1 MNSRY
6 DIVIIGRGAAAFSAA
21 IKASEMTSGKALIA
35 MVGKGD
41 LGGTCVNVGCVPSKY
56 LLEASNAYFYPKL
69 QRFKGISS
77 AKSTLDFSA
86 VMRGLRDFVTRM
98 RREKYEKVIRSYPN
112 VEVFKGTAVFR
123 SGKEVE
129 IESADGQQKRLL
141 RAKNIIIATGSRP
154 SAPNIDGLKE
164 AGFLTSDSI
173 WNVDRLPESL
183 AVIGGGAI
191 GLEIGQAFLHFGS
204 NVSVIE
210 ALPRIVAASEPEI
223 SQLLKNRL
231 EEEGMSFFL
240 KSRVA
245 RVKRENE
252 KKVLELVTSKG
263 RQQIE
268 ADEILVATGRAPNTD
283 LLMLERAG
291 VKTDGRGFI
300 VVNENLQTSNKSIY
314 AAGDCIS
321 KRMMLETLAARE
333 GVVAVEN
340 ILGNRT
346 RLDYSHVPWAV
357 FTNPQLA
364 SVGYNE
370 EEFMRLTG
378 SCSCRVVTLDKVA
391 KAQMLGE
398 DGLAKLIIDPDSGRV
413 VGLHI
418 LSPSASEFIIEGA
431 MAVKYGLTYEDI
443 VNMTHV
449 FPTLAEAIKLSAQA
463 FIRSVDMMSCCV
475 E

>member
-1 MNSRY
+1 M
-6 DIVIIGRGAAAFSAA
+6 
-21 IKASEMTSGKALIA
+21 
-35 MVGKGD
+35 
-41 LGGTCVNVGCVPSKY
+41 
-56 LLEASNAYFYPKL
+56 
-69 QRFKGISS
+69 
-77 AKSTLDFSA
+77 
-86 VMRGLRDFVTRM
+86 
-98 RREKYEKVIRSYPN
+98 
-112 VEVFKGTAVFR
+112 EVFKGTAVFR

-300 VVNENLQTSNKSIY
+300 VVNESLQTSNKSIY

-321 KRMMLETLAARE
+321 KKMMLETLATRE

-346 RLDYSHVPWAV
+346 KLDYSYVPWAV

-398 DGLAKLIIDPDSGRV
+398 DGLAKLIIDPGSGRV

-431 MAVKYGLTYEDI
+431 MVVKYGLTYEDI